1 MSDNE
6 EVKQNCIDLLIMV
19 IIAIQGVCLELQS
32 LKNFQFQGMSLW
44 EITACICRLLYGHH
58 KNYFSKLSFWN
69 FFSLNNQTYNT
80 QAEFQ
85 SHLN

>member
-32 LKNFQFQGMSLW
+32 LKNFQFQGMSL
-44 EITACICRLLYGHH
+44 
-58 KNYFSKLSFWN
+58 
-69 FFSLNNQTYNT
+69 
-80 QAEFQ
+80 
-85 SHLN
+85 